1 MAKKGYSALVDL
13 RMRIGQ
19 RVIPLAQV
27 GPTHVI
33 LEEAT
38 EIEPAVAATI
48 EVIIDNRVS
57 STRTVLL
64 HDGAHADTRRVSFF

>member
-1 MAKKGYSALVDL
+1 
-13 RMRIGQ
+13 MRIGH

-33 LEEAT
+33 LQEQMEH
-38 EIEPAVAATI
+38 EGAVTATI

-57 STRTVLL
+57 STKTVFL
-64 HDGAHADTRRVSFF
+64 HDGVQSDSKRVSFF